1 MDATP
6 TDAAMTDALGAWL
19 LPRLADARSVA
30 VTGLAAPRS
39 GFSAETVVVDAEVDR
54 GGGPAPERFVLR
66 RETPDEPVY
75 PVQVPGWQVEIE
87 LQYRAMAALASATDE
102 VPLASL
108 VGYEPDPEVLGAP
121 FFVMGHVAGEVPI
134 ESPIYTAEGFFT
146 EASAPQRRRLVD
158 AGLAVVAAVHRAPV
172 DGFAWLHPEG
182 ETAGAAR
189 QLRLWEEYATRELDG
204 RSHPVL
210 ERGFAWLR
218 DHLPAG
224 GEVRVSWGDARP
236 GNIIWQDFRPACATD
251 FEAASLA
258 PRELDLGW
266 WLMFDRWSHEA
277 FGVGRLEGEPTRE
290 EQRDL
295 YMAHAGVDVG
305 DPLPWEVFAAA
316 RYAAIVVRV
325 MNRMVA
331 RGHLP
336 AEQTIWLENQAV
348 DCLAA
353 LLPD

>member
-1 MDATP
+1 VQGPELQGAL
-6 TDAAMTDALGAWL
+6 AGWLASRLGAE
-19 LPRLADARSVA
+19 SVE
-30 VTGLAAPRS
+30 VTDLTPPKS
-39 GFSAETVVVDAEVDR
+39 GYSAETSVVDALVDR
-54 GGGPAPERFVLR
+54 GAGPVAERFVLR

-87 LQYRAMAALASATDE
+87 LQYRAMASLTAASDE
-102 VPLASL
+102 VPLAPL
-108 VGYEPDPEVLGAP
+108 VGYEPDPDVLGAP

-134 ESPIYTAEGFFT
+134 ESPIYTAEGFF
-146 EASAPQRRRLVD
+146 ADAAPAQRRQLLD
-158 AGLAVVAAVHRAPV
+158 EGLRVMAAVHRAPV
-172 DGFAWLHPEG
+172 EGFAWLHPAG

-189 QLRLWEEYATRELDG
+189 QLRLWHEYAERELDG
-204 RSHPVL
+204 REHPVL
-210 ERGFAWLR
+210 QRGFAWLH
-218 DHLPAG
+218 DHLPTG

-236 GNIIWQDFRPACATD
+236 GNIIWRDFRPACATD

-277 FGVGRLEGEPTRE
+277 FGVARLEGEPTRE
-290 EQRDL
+290 EQREL
-295 YMAHAGVDVG
+295 YMAHAGVDV
-305 DPLPWEVFAAA
+305 DDTLPWEVFAAA

-336 AEQTIWLENQAV
+336 KEQTIWLENQAV
-348 DCLAA
+348 DCLSA
-353 LLPD
+353 LLPE